1 MPLLSH
7 LRLAAIL
14 AGKRKM
20 KPIIAIV
27 GRPNVGKST
36 LFNRLVGRRKAMVD
50 DMPGV
55 TRDRNYAEVTRFDV
69 PFILVDTGGFEPETS
84 NKLLQ
89 QMREQSR
96 FAMEEADLILFVMD
110 ARDGLTPADRDV
122 VKMLRRIDKPVFYI
136 INKVDGDRLEAAAG
150 DFYSL
155 GIDHVYTISAE
166 HNRGVGDLMDEVLG
180 AIPPDLDREAE
191 EEVTKIAVV
200 GRPNVGKST
209 LVNRLLGYERVV
221 ANPTAGTT
229 RDAVDTRFLVNQ
241 KPYLLIDTAGIRRK
255 GKTVEKVEK
264 YSVMD
269 ALRSIERADV
279 VLIVISAEDGVTEQD
294 SKIAG
299 YAYEAGRGCI
309 FLVNKWDTLTKDN
322 GSMGKFVEEIRRN
335 FKYLP
340 FAPILFVSAVSGQR
354 TGKIIPEVDLVM
366 EQFSKRVTTA
376 DLNRVFSKATEDNH
390 APLSHGRRVKFF
402 FATQVAT
409 KPPSFVIFTNQ
420 PDGIHFSYERY
431 IMNRFREAFGFT
443 GTPLKLIFRGRDRK
457 EG

>member
-1 MPLLSH
+1 
-7 LRLAAIL
+7 
-14 AGKRKM
+14 M

-55 TRDRNYAEVTRFDV
+55 TRDRNYAEVNRFDI

-84 NKLLQ
+84 DKLLQ

-96 FAMEEADLILFVMD
+96 FAMDEADVVLFVMD
-110 ARDGLTPADRDV
+110 ARDGLTPADTEV
-122 VKMLRRIDKPVFYI
+122 VEMLRRIRKPVFFI
-136 INKVDGDRLEAAAG
+136 INKVDGDKQEAAVG

-155 GIDHVYTISAE
+155 GVDQIYTISAE
-166 HNRGVGDLMDEVLG
+166 HNRGVGDLMDEVL
-180 AIPPDLDREAE
+180 AALPSQTERDVE
-191 EEVTKIAVV
+191 EEITRIAVV

-229 RDAVDTRFLVNQ
+229 RDAVDTRFTVNK

-279 VLIVISAEDGVTEQD
+279 VLIVLNAEEGVTEQD
-294 SKIAG
+294 TKIAG

-309 FLVNKWDTLTKDN
+309 FVVNKWDTLTKTN
-322 GSMGKFVEEIRRN
+322 ASMPKFIEDIRRN

-340 FAPILFVSAVSGQR
+340 FAPILFVSAETGQR
-354 TGKIIPEVDLVM
+354 TGKIIAEVDQVM
-366 EQFSKRVTTA
+366 EQYSKRVGTA
-376 DLNRVFSKATEDNH
+376 ELKRVFDQAVEENH
-390 APLSHGRRVKFF
+390 APLDQGRRVKFY
-402 FATQVAT
+402 FATQVSV
-409 KPPSFVIFTNQ
+409 KPPTFVIFTNR
-420 PDGIHFSYERY
+420 PEGIYFSYERY
-431 IMNRFREAFGFT
+431 LMNRLREAFGFN
-443 GTPLKLIFRGRDRK
+443 GTPLRLIFRGRDK
-457 EG
+457 KDA

>member
-1 MPLLSH
+1 
-7 LRLAAIL
+7 
-14 AGKRKM
+14 M

-55 TRDRNYAEVTRFDV
+55 TRDRNYVEVNRFDV

-84 NKLLQ
+84 DKLLQ

-96 FAMEEADLILFVMD
+96 FAMDEADLILFVMD
-110 ARDGLTPADRDV
+110 SRDGLTPADTEV
-122 VKMLRRIDKPVFYI
+122 VEMLRRINKPVFYL
-136 INKVDGDRLEAAAG
+136 INKVDGDRQETNVG
-150 DFYSL
+150 DFYAL
-155 GIDHVYTISAE
+155 GIGQIYTVSAE
-166 HNRGVGDLMDEVLG
+166 HNRGIGDLMDDVLA
-180 AIPPDLDREAE
+180 AIPVDQEREVE
-191 EEVTKIAVV
+191 EEITKIAVV

-229 RDAVDTRFLVNQ
+229 RDAVDTRFMVNK

-279 VLIVISAEDGVTEQD
+279 VLIVLNAEEGVTEQD

-309 FLVNKWDTLTKDN
+309 FVVNKWDTLTKDN
-322 GSMGKFVEEIRRN
+322 ASVPKFIEEIRRN

-340 FAPILFVSAVSGQR
+340 FAPILFISATTGQR
-354 TGKIIPEVDLVM
+354 TGKIIEEVDLVM
-366 EQFSKRVTTA
+366 EQFTKRVSTSE
-376 DLNRVFSKATEDNH
+376 LNRIFTQAIEENH
-390 APLSHGRRVKFF
+390 APLDQGKRVKFF
-402 FATQVAT
+402 YATQVAI
-409 KPPSFVIFTNQ
+409 KPPSFVIFTNR
-420 PDGIHFSYERY
+420 PEGIYFSYERY
-431 IMNRFREAFGFT
+431 LMNRFREAFGFD
-443 GTPLKLIFRGRDRK
+443 GTPLKLMFRGRDK
-457 EG
+457 KDA

>member
-1 MPLLSH
+1 
-7 LRLAAIL
+7 
-14 AGKRKM
+14 M

-55 TRDRNYAEVTRFDV
+55 TRDRNYAEVNRFDV

-84 NKLLQ
+84 DKLLQ

-96 FAMEEADLILFVMD
+96 FAMDEADLILFVMD
-110 ARDGLTPADRDV
+110 ARDGLTPADSEV
-122 VKMLRRIDKPVFYI
+122 VEMLRRINKPVFYL
-136 INKVDGDRLEAAAG
+136 INKVDGEKQEANSG

-155 GIDHVYTISAE
+155 GVDHIYTISAE
-166 HNRGVGDLMDEVLG
+166 HNRGVGDLMDEVL
-180 AIPPDLDREAE
+180 AALPYDRTKDEDE
-191 EEVTKIAVV
+191 EITRIAVV

-229 RDAVDTRFLVNQ
+229 RDAVDTRFTVNK

-269 ALRSIERADV
+269 ALRAIERADV
-279 VLIVISAEDGVTEQD
+279 VLIVLNAEEGVTEQD

-309 FLVNKWDTLTKDN
+309 FVVNKWDALQKDN
-322 GSMGKFVEEIRRN
+322 SSIGKFTEEIRRN

-354 TGKIIPEVDLVM
+354 TGKIIAEVDRVM
-366 EQFSKRVTTA
+366 EQYCKRVSTA
-376 DLNRVFSKATEDNH
+376 DLQRVFTQAVDENH
-390 APLSHGRRVKFF
+390 APLDQGRRVKFF
-402 FATQVAT
+402 FATQVAV
-409 KPPSFVIFTNQ
+409 KPPSFVIFTNR
-420 PDGIHFSYERY
+420 PEGIHFSYERY
-431 IMNRFREAFGFT
+431 IMNRFREAFGFE
-443 GTPLKLIFRGRDRK
+443 GTPLKLLFRGRDK
-457 EG
+457 KDT

>member
-1 MPLLSH
+1 
-7 LRLAAIL
+7 
-14 AGKRKM
+14 M

-55 TRDRNYAEVTRFDV
+55 TRDRNYAEVNRFDV

-84 NKLLQ
+84 DKLLQ

-96 FAMEEADLILFVMD
+96 FAMDEADLILFVMD
-110 ARDGLTPADRDV
+110 SRDGLTPADTQV
-122 VKMLRRIDKPVFYI
+122 VEMLRRINKPVFHI
-136 INKVDGDRLEAAAG
+136 INKVDGDRQESNTS
-150 DFYSL
+150 DFYAL
-155 GIDHVYTISAE
+155 GIDHIYTVSAE
-166 HNRGVGDLMDEVLG
+166 HNRGIGDLMDDVLA
-180 AIPPDLDREAE
+180 AIPPDTEKVVE
-191 EEVTKIAVV
+191 EEITRIAVV

-229 RDAVDTRFLVNQ
+229 RDAVDTRFMVNK

-279 VLIVISAEDGVTEQD
+279 VLIVLSAEDGVTEQD

-309 FLVNKWDTLTKDN
+309 FVVNKWDTLTKDN
-322 GSMGKFVEEIRRN
+322 ASMPKFIEEIRRN

-340 FAPILFVSAVSGQR
+340 FAPILFISAATGQR
-354 TGKIIPEVDLVM
+354 TGKIIAEVDLVM
-366 EQFSKRVTTA
+366 EQFCKRVSTSE
-376 DLNRVFSKATEDNH
+376 LNRIFTQAIEENH
-390 APLSHGRRVKFF
+390 APLDQGKRVKFF
-402 FATQVAT
+402 YATQVGV
-409 KPPSFVIFTNQ
+409 KPPSFVIFTNR
-420 PDGIHFSYERY
+420 PEGIYFSYERY
-431 IMNRFREAFGFT
+431 IMNRFREAFGFE
-443 GTPLKLIFRGRDRK
+443 GTPLKLLFRGRDK
-457 EG
+457 NDA

>member
-1 MPLLSH
+1 
-7 LRLAAIL
+7 
-14 AGKRKM
+14 M

-55 TRDRNYAEVTRFDV
+55 TRDRNYAEVKRFDI

-84 NKLLQ
+84 DRLQQ

-110 ARDGLTPADRDV
+110 ARDGLTPADTEV
-122 VKMLRRIDKPVFYI
+122 VGMLRRIKKPVFYI
-136 INKVDGDRLEAAAG
+136 INKVDGDRMESMAN
-150 DFYSL
+150 DFYAL
-155 GIDHVYTISAE
+155 GIDQIHMISAE
-166 HNRGVGDLMDEVLG
+166 HNRGVGDLMDEVLA
-180 AIPPDLDREAE
+180 AIPPDAVPE
-191 EEVTKIAVV
+191 EEEDITRIAVV

-209 LVNRLLGYERVV
+209 LVNRLLGFERVV

-229 RDAVDTRFLVNQ
+229 RDAVDTRFTVNK
-241 KPYLLIDTAGIRRK
+241 KPYVLIDTAGIRRK

-264 YSVMD
+264 YSVVD
-269 ALRSIERADV
+269 ALRAIERADV
-279 VLIVISAEDGVTEQD
+279 VLIVLSAEEGVTEQD

-309 FLVNKWDTLTKDN
+309 FVVNKWDTVTKDN
-322 GSMGKFVEEIRRN
+322 ATMGKFTEEIRRC

-354 TGKIIPEVDLVM
+354 TGKIVAEVDLVM
-366 EQFSKRVTTA
+366 EQYTKRVSTS
-376 DLNRVFSKATEDNH
+376 DLNKVFTQAIDEDN
-390 APLSHGRRVKFF
+390 APLAQGRRVKFF
-402 FATQVAT
+402 FATQVGV
-409 KPPSFVIFTNQ
+409 KPPTFVIFTNS
-420 PDGIHFSYERY
+420 PDGIYFSYERY
-431 IMNRFREAFGFT
+431 LMNRFREAFGFN
-443 GTPLKLIFRGRDRK
+443 GTPLKLIFRGRDK
-457 EG
+457 KDS